1 MNAAMKRWGKL
12 WDVLGFQDVGMG
24 YHVQKEVVFSYAEDT
39 PRRRR
44 RRYCFDWREVNG
56 VARYYVATIPSRHP
70 KDRNFITPHEADIL
84 SDLLLG
90 TDLAN
95 DKTNYI

>member
-12 WDVLGFQDVGMG
+12 WDVLGFQDVGVG
-24 YHVQKEVVFSYAEDT
+24 FHAQKEVVFSCAKEDT

-44 RRYCFDWREVNG
+44 YCFDGREVNG
-56 VARYYVATIPSRHP
+56 VAGYYVATIPSRHP

-95 DKTNYI
+95 DKTDYI